1 MLSEQRFKGL
11 VVFVCVAEAGSFTA
25 AAERLNLTTS
35 AVSKSIARLEERL
48 SIKLFER
55 TTRRLAL
62 TDAGL
67 NYYQT
72 CKRMLASLDEAE
84 LDMHADQTEPRG
96 RVRIDLP
103 ASYGKLRVMPVLI
116 DFIAE
121 HPLLMPHITLTDR
134 FVDQVEEGID
144 IVVRIG
150 GPETWPAG
158 VERRLMGV
166 QRQIFCAAPS
176 YLARQG
182 KPTTERDLHEH
193 GCVLYGKRDGGVYP
207 LHFPGSQ
214 AGDSEQRVVSGRIAI
229 GDAQGQLAMV
239 LAGLGIAQLPTW
251 LVQAHLD
258 AGTLVNILPQLT
270 TSGLPINIAW
280 LENRQTLPKVRAL
293 VEAIYSRISVEA
305 VAQPVFG
312 LTAPKHSGE
321 GRKSAMKKGAV

>member
-25 AAERLNLTTS
+25 AAERLSLTTS

-48 SIKLFER
+48 GIKLFER

-62 TDAGL
+62 SDPGQ

-72 CKRMLASLDEAE
+72 CKRMLAALDEAE

-121 HPLLMPHITLTDR
+121 HELLMPHITLTDR

-144 IVVRIG
+144 VLVRIG

-158 VERRLMGV
+158 VERRLIGV
-166 QRQIFCAAPS
+166 QRQIFCAAPD
-176 YLARQG
+176 YLQRKG
-182 KPTTERDLHEH
+182 EPTTERDLHEH
-193 GCVLYGKRDGGVYP
+193 GCVLYGRNDGGVYP
-207 LHFPGSQ
+207 LHFPGPQ
-214 AGDSEQRVVSGRIAI
+214 AGDGEQRIIPGRIAI

-258 AGTLVNILPQLT
+258 EGTLVHILPELT

-280 LENRQTLPKVRAL
+280 LKSRQSLPKVRAL
-293 VEAIYSRISVEA
+293 VDTLYNALSN
-305 VAQPVFG
+305 
-312 LTAPKHSGE
+312 
-321 GRKSAMKKGAV
+321 